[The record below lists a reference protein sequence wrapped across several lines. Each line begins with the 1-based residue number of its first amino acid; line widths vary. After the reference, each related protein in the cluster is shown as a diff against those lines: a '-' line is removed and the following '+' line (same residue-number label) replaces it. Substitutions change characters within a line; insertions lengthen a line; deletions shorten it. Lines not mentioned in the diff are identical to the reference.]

1 MALKN
6 EILSL
11 LLSADDYISGEYIA
25 AKFGKS
31 RAAVWKA
38 IKALQADGYGISAQ
52 TNRGYRL
59 TDSRNLVSAQG
70 IRAFLKSD
78 IAIEYFTE
86 VDSTNNVCKRMLAD
100 GREGAFLVAANHQ
113 TSGRGR
119 QGKSFYSP
127 ADTGIYFSLVIRP
140 NSSLQN
146 AVTATTAAAVAVCR
160 AIESMTKKRPQI
172 KWVND
177 VYLDGKKICGILTEA
192 VTNFEDGTVDSVI
205 IGIGIN
211 ISTVDFPQELSQ
223 AGSLDTEVNRNLLI
237 AEIVDELVKI
247 ATADYNEFIDYYR
260 SHSYVL
266 GKKINFIR
274 SGKVTPAT
282 AVAIDET
289 GGLVVELE
297 DKSTTTLRSGEISVR
312 INNSEV

>member
-1 MALKN
+1 MTLKN

-11 LLSADDYISGEYIA
+11 LLSADDYISGEEIA
-25 AKFGKS
+25 VKFGKS

-38 IKALQADGYGISAQ
+38 IKSLQADGYGIAAQ
-52 TNRGYRL
+52 THKGYRL
-59 TDSRNLVSAQG
+59 TDSKNLVSAQG
-70 IRAFLKSD
+70 IKAFLKGD
-78 IAIEYFTE
+78 IPLEYFTE

-113 TSGRGR
+113 TAGRGR

-127 ADTGIYFSLVIRP
+127 AGTGIYFSLVIRP

-160 AIESMTKKRPQI
+160 AIEALTDKKPQI

-177 VYLDGKKICGILTEA
+177 VYLDDKKICGILTEA

-211 ISTVDFPQELSQ
+211 ISTSDFPQELDQ
-223 AGSLDTEVNRNLLI
+223 AGSLGTAVNRNALI
-237 AEIVDELVKI
+237 ARIADELIQI
-247 ATADYNEFIDYYR
+247 AAADYNAFIDYYR

-266 GKKINFIR
+266 GKKINFIKNGR
-274 SGKVTPAT
+274 VTPAT
-282 AVAIDET
+282 AIAIDKT
-289 GGLVVELE
+289 GGLVVALD

-312 INNSEV
+312 ITNSEV

>member
-1 MALKN
+1 MTLKN

-11 LLSADDYISGEYIA
+11 LLSADGYVSGEDIA
-25 AKFGKS
+25 ARFGKS

-38 IKALQADGYGISAQ
+38 IKSLKADGYGITAQ
-52 TNRGYRL
+52 THSGYKL
-59 TDSRNLVSAQG
+59 TDSKNLVSAQG
-70 IRAFLKSD
+70 IRTYLKND
-78 IAIEYFTE
+78 IPVEYFSE

-100 GREGAFLVAANHQ
+100 GRSGAFLVAANQQ

-127 ADTGIYFSLVIRP
+127 ADTGIYFSLVLRP
-140 NSSLQN
+140 NTSLQN

-160 AIESMTKKRPQI
+160 AIEKLTDKKPQI

-192 VTNFEDGTVDSVI
+192 VTNFEEGTVDSVI

-211 ISTVDFPQELSQ
+211 VSTADFPQALSQ
-223 AGSLDTEVNRNLLI
+223 AGSLDADVNRNQLV
-237 AEIVDELVKI
+237 AGVVDELIGI
-247 ATADYNEFIDYYR
+247 ADAKYDEFIDYYR

-266 GKKINFIR
+266 GKKINFIKN
-274 SGKVTPAT
+274 GKVTPAT
-282 AVAIDET
+282 AIAIDES
-289 GGLVVELE
+289 GGLVVEL
-297 DKSTTTLRSGEISVR
+297 DDNSTTTLRSGEISVR
-312 INNSEV
+312 LK